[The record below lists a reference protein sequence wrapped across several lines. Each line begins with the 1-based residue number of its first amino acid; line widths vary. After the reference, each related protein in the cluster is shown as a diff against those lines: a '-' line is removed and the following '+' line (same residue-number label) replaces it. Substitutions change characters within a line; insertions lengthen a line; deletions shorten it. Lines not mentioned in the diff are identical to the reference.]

1 MKDCQFSE
9 IRERI
14 PSTQPRK
21 AIPQKSDQKSIK
33 NVPTKYSIPKVSI
46 LVWKRTQ
53 GFKEYSDVTSKVVNT
68 YVIYFDNQRWRGQAG
83 GQFNIIKYKPS
94 DVLIYCCA
102 PCNDQVRQDAK
113 IRLTARIE
121 NDLEL
126 NKRDGLRK
134 LET

>member
-83 GQFNIIKYKPS
+83 G
-94 DVLIYCCA
+94 
-102 PCNDQVRQDAK
+102 
-113 IRLTARIE
+113 
-121 NDLEL
+121 
-126 NKRDGLRK
+126 
-134 LET
+134 